1 MIHAESEIKNE
12 YKRAK
17 QVAYKVELIDR
28 DGKTIKVFDGTQT
41 LVQPGETVTLKAAA
55 EVDGLH
61 FWSWGYGYLYTV
73 KTSLWVDGRKVDE
86 VATRTGFR
94 KTRFGRG
101 MIWLND
107 RVIQMKGFAQRT
119 SNEWPGVGMSVPAWL
134 SDYSN
139 GLMVEDNAN
148 LVRWMHITPW
158 KQDIES
164 CDRVGLIQAMQAGDA
179 EKDREGRQWEQRT
192 AVSYTHLTLP
202 TKRIV

>member
-1 MIHAESEIKNE
+1 M
-12 YKRAK
+12 
-17 QVAYKVELIDR
+17 AYKVELIDR
-28 DGKTIKVFDGTQT
+28 DGKTIKVFDGAQT
-41 LVQPGETVTLKAAA
+41 LIKPGETVTLKAAA

-73 KTSLWVDGRKVDE
+73 KTSLWADGKKIDE

-94 KTRFGRG
+94 KTRFGKG

-148 LVRWMHITPW
+148 LFAGCISLHGNKTLN
-158 KQDIES
+158 
-164 CDRVGLIQAMQAGDA
+164 RV
-179 EKDREGRQWEQRT
+179 T
-192 AVSYTHLTLP
+192 AWG
-202 TKRIV
+202 